1 MSGARIAN
9 PVGFLHSELSL
20 SAYGS
25 SLHEGCKAVQLK
37 PENLSRTDSDFPN
50 TRPQTSPE
58 PRCFRPWENPG
69 RGYVVR

>member
-9 PVGFLHSELSL
+9 PVGFLHSELFL
-20 SAYGS
+20 SAYDS

-50 TRPQTSPE
+50 TRPRTSPE